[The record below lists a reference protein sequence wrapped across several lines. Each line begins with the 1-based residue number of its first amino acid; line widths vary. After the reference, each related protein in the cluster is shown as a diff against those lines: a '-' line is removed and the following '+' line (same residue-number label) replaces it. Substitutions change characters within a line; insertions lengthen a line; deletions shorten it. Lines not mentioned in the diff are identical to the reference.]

1 MITNRA
7 CVIALGMSKLRQA
20 VSKEVCVRDGS
31 HGVEECIGDEHG
43 APADGQDGMYARR
56 NRRGRA
62 KNVHLPLVERHRQR
76 PEEGAEGDRVQN
88 LIGNARR
95 AGIIPVL
102 LLLLPPPP
110 PSAAAQT
117 RTGHPV
123 EPIDVLYITPVTTP

>member
-1 MITNRA
+1 MITNGA
-7 CVIALGMSKLRQA
+7 FVIALGMSKQ
-20 VSKEVCVRDGS
+20 VCVRDGS

-43 APADGQDGMYARR
+43 APADGRDGVYARR

-95 AGIIPVL
+95 SRHHPPV

-123 EPIDVLYITPVTTP
+123 EPIDVLYITPATTP